1 MNKSYP
7 GRARV
12 TIVAAAVAAIL
23 AGCASM
29 PKTPPGSE
37 AVRSKLTALKS
48 QPQLAAQVPVVL
60 EQAEKAV
67 VLAETPQPDAQ
78 VAAHRVYLADRLVD
92 TARATAETRLAEAQ
106 RAGLKQQSDDAR
118 LAARTREA
126 DAAQRAAEAARS
138 DAASSR
144 VAAENS
150 RLAVN
155 SALNAASTARAEAD
169 SARADAN
176 VARTEADTARNQA
189 ESARARA
196 EAERVEADAA
206 RMATEAAR
214 VAAESA
220 AAAAAAR
227 SQQLELERQI
237 ALLQAKTTERGI
249 VLTLGDVL
257 FASGSDQLKPGAVGH
272 LDRLVAFMGTYVD
285 RLATIEGHT
294 DSLGEEGYN
303 QSLSQRRADAVKTYL
318 AGRGVAP
325 TRLTSIGKGETYP
338 IAGNESAG
346 GRQQNRRVE
355 VVIVSDMKSV
365 AQLR

>member
-1 MNKSYP
+1 MNKSNR
-7 GRARV
+7 GRAGV
-12 TIVAAAVAAIL
+12 TIVAAAAAVIL

-29 PKTPPGSE
+29 PKAPSGSE

-48 QPQLAAQVPVVL
+48 QPQLAALVPVIL

-67 VLAETPQPDAQ
+67 VLAETPQRDAQ

-92 TARATAETRLAEAQ
+92 TARVTAETRLAEEQ

-126 DAAQRAAEAARS
+126 DAAQRAAAAARS

-155 SALNAASTARAEAD
+155 SALNEANTARAEAD
-169 SARADAN
+169 SARTDAN
-176 VARTEADTARNQA
+176 VARTEADTARIQA

-196 EAERVEADAA
+196 EAERRDADAA
-206 RMATEAAR
+206 RMAAEAAR
-214 VAAESA
+214 VAADSA
-220 AAAAAAR
+220 AASAAAR
-227 SQQLELERQI
+227 SQQQELERQI
-237 ALLQAKTTERGI
+237 ALLQARTTERGI

-272 LDRLVAFMGTYVD
+272 LDRLVSFMGTYAD
-285 RLATIEGHT
+285 RVAMIEGHT
-294 DSLGEEGYN
+294 DSVGEEGYN
-303 QSLSQRRADAVKTYL
+303 QGLSQRRADAVKTYL
-318 AGRGVAP
+318 AGRGVAL
-325 TRLTSIGKGETYP
+325 TRLTSIGKGEAYP
-338 IAGNESAG
+338 IAGNDSAG

-355 VVIVSDMKSV
+355 VVIGNDIKSM